1 MVWGK
6 LLLQTFHLVERR
18 SQGLIGCKSKKIVP
32 IRQSINYGKTYPY
45 YGKGGFLANLSPM
58 SKKSRTFALRNIVE
72 YFLAFFNYICFT
84 SPIMAFIETNNI
96 KGDVFGGITAGIVA
110 LPLALAFGIHAF
122 GGVDSPE
129 ASSMGALAGLVGATL
144 LGFFAALFGGTH
156 SQISGPTGP
165 MTVITASIVSGA
177 WASSQGNI
185 SAVLLSM
192 SLAGIFCGLFQVL
205 FGLIRI
211 GKYVRYIPYP
221 VLSGFMSG
229 IGVIII
235 LQQLYPI
242 IGKKSP
248 ASTLDMI
255 LNFPAAFAEGI
266 SVPALLLGLACIAL
280 IILVPKVTKKV
291 PATLVALVVVTVVSL
306 FTGLDSALTIGNIP
320 AGLPMPFFTK
330 VQLDGIDWMVVIKAS
345 LVPGLTLAGL
355 GSIDTLLT
363 SVMADNITK
372 TKHNSNQE
380 LIGQGIGNAV
390 AGLFCGLAGA
400 GATMRTVVNVKSGG
414 RTQLSGMIHAALL
427 LAILLGLGSLVKY
440 VPLSVLAGIL
450 ITVGWGIIDFRGFKD
465 LRRIP
470 KSDAFVMIVVFLMT
484 VFVDLL
490 TAVGIGMVIACVL
503 FMKRAG
509 DLVEDG
515 YSSKELSTF
524 DKESPWEDEKDMP
537 KDIHHHIYIERLD
550 GPIFFGSITGFQRV
564 MHDIPKDAKI
574 VIIRMRRVPFM
585 DQSGVY
591 AMETAIKD
599 LQAQGVKVLMTI
611 IQPQPR
617 YMLENHRIIPMLIP
631 QENTFETF
639 EDCTNYLKTL

>member
-1 MVWGK
+1 
-6 LLLQTFHLVERR
+6 
-18 SQGLIGCKSKKIVP
+18 
-32 IRQSINYGKTYPY
+32 
-45 YGKGGFLANLSPM
+45 
-58 SKKSRTFALRNIVE
+58 
-72 YFLAFFNYICFT
+72 
-84 SPIMAFIETNNI
+84 MAFIETNNI

-110 LPLALAFGIHAF
+110 LPLALAFGIQAF
-122 GGVDSPE
+122 GGVDSPG

-363 SVMADNITK
+363 SVVADNITK

>member
-1 MVWGK
+1 
-6 LLLQTFHLVERR
+6 
-18 SQGLIGCKSKKIVP
+18 
-32 IRQSINYGKTYPY
+32 
-45 YGKGGFLANLSPM
+45 
-58 SKKSRTFALRNIVE
+58 
-72 YFLAFFNYICFT
+72 
-84 SPIMAFIETNNI
+84 MAFIETNNI

-110 LPLALAFGIHAF
+110 LPLALAFGIQAF
-122 GGVDSPE
+122 GGVDSPG

-306 FTGLDSALTIGNIP
+306 FTGLDSAFTIGNIP

-330 VQLDGIDWMVVIKAS
+330 VQLDGIDWMVVVKAS

-363 SVMADNITK
+363 SVVADNITK

>member
-1 MVWGK
+1 
-6 LLLQTFHLVERR
+6 
-18 SQGLIGCKSKKIVP
+18 
-32 IRQSINYGKTYPY
+32 
-45 YGKGGFLANLSPM
+45 
-58 SKKSRTFALRNIVE
+58 
-72 YFLAFFNYICFT
+72 
-84 SPIMAFIETNNI
+84 MAFIETNNI

-110 LPLALAFGIHAF
+110 LPLALAFGIQAF
-122 GGVDSPE
+122 SGVDSPE

-185 SAVLLSM
+185 SAVILSM
-192 SLAGIFCGLFQVL
+192 SLAGIFCGLFQVI

-235 LQQLYPI
+235 LQQIYPI

-255 LNFPAAFAEGI
+255 INFPAALADGV
-266 SVPALLLGLACIAL
+266 SVIALALGLACISL
-280 IILVPKVTKKV
+280 IVLVPKVTKKV
-291 PATLVALVVVTVVSL
+291 PATLVALIAVTVVSL
-306 FTGLDSALTIGNIP
+306 FTNLDSSLTIGNIP

-330 VQLDGIDWMVVIKAS
+330 VQLDGIDWASVLEAS

-363 SVMADNITK
+363 SVVADNITK

-414 RTQLSGMIHAALL
+414 RTQISGMIHAVLL

-465 LRRIP
+465 ILRIP
-470 KSDAFVMIVVFLMT
+470 KSDAFVMMVVFLMT

-509 DLVEDG
+509 DLVENS
-515 YSSKELSTF
+515 YSAKALDTF
-524 DKESPWEDEKDMP
+524 DKESPWEDEKDIP
-537 KDIHHHIYIERLD
+537 EEIRNRIYIERLD

-564 MHDIPKDAKI
+564 MHDIPTNVKI

-599 LQAQGVKVLMTI
+599 LQAQGINVLMTI

-617 YMLENHRIIPMLIP
+617 YMLENHHISPILIP
-631 QENTFETF
+631 KENTFETF
-639 EDCTNYLKTL
+639 EECTEYLKGL

>member
-1 MVWGK
+1 
-6 LLLQTFHLVERR
+6 
-18 SQGLIGCKSKKIVP
+18 
-32 IRQSINYGKTYPY
+32 
-45 YGKGGFLANLSPM
+45 
-58 SKKSRTFALRNIVE
+58 
-72 YFLAFFNYICFT
+72 
-84 SPIMAFIETNNI
+84 MAFIETNNI

-110 LPLALAFGIHAF
+110 LPLALAFGIQAF
-122 GGVDSPE
+122 SGVDSSE

-185 SAVLLSM
+185 SAVILSM
-192 SLAGIFCGLFQVL
+192 SLAGIFCGLFQAI

-235 LQQLYPI
+235 LQQIYPI

-255 LNFPAAFAEGI
+255 INFPAALADGV
-266 SVPALLLGLACIAL
+266 SVIALALGLACISL
-280 IILVPKVTKKV
+280 IVLVPKVTKKV
-291 PATLVALVVVTVVSL
+291 PATLVALIAVTVVSL
-306 FTGLDSALTIGNIP
+306 FTNLDSSLTIGNIP

-330 VQLDGIDWMVVIKAS
+330 VQLDGIDWASVLEAS

-363 SVMADNITK
+363 SVVADNITK

-414 RTQLSGMIHAALL
+414 RTQISGMIHAVLL

-465 LRRIP
+465 ILRIP
-470 KSDAFVMIVVFLMT
+470 KSDAFVMMVVFLMT

-509 DLVEDG
+509 DLVENS
-515 YSSKELSTF
+515 YSAKALDTF
-524 DKESPWEDEKDMP
+524 DKESPWEDEKDIP
-537 KDIHHHIYIERLD
+537 EEIRNRIYIERLD

-564 MHDIPKDAKI
+564 MHDIPTNVKI

-599 LQAQGVKVLMTI
+599 LQAQGINVLMTI

-617 YMLENHRIIPMLIP
+617 YMLENHHIIPILIP
-631 QENTFETF
+631 KENTFETF
-639 EDCTNYLKTL
+639 EECTEYLKGL

>member
-1 MVWGK
+1 
-6 LLLQTFHLVERR
+6 
-18 SQGLIGCKSKKIVP
+18 
-32 IRQSINYGKTYPY
+32 
-45 YGKGGFLANLSPM
+45 
-58 SKKSRTFALRNIVE
+58 
-72 YFLAFFNYICFT
+72 
-84 SPIMAFIETNNI
+84 MAFIETNNI

-110 LPLALAFGIHAF
+110 LPLALAFGIQAF
-122 GGVDSPE
+122 SGIDSPE

-185 SAVLLSM
+185 SAVILSM
-192 SLAGIFCGLFQVL
+192 SLAGIFCGLFQVI

-235 LQQLYPI
+235 LQQIYPI

-255 LNFPAAFAEGI
+255 INFPAALADGV
-266 SVPALLLGLACIAL
+266 SVIALALGLACISL
-280 IILVPKVTKKV
+280 IVLVPKVTKKV
-291 PATLVALVVVTVVSL
+291 PATLVALIAVTVVSL
-306 FTGLDSALTIGNIP
+306 FTNLDSSLTIGNIP

-330 VQLDGIDWMVVIKAS
+330 VQLDGIDWASVLEAS
-345 LVPGLTLAGL
+345 LLPGLTLAGL

-363 SVMADNITK
+363 SVVADNITK

-414 RTQLSGMIHAALL
+414 RTQISGMIHAVLL

-465 LRRIP
+465 ILRIP
-470 KSDAFVMIVVFLMT
+470 KSDAFVMMVVFLMT

-509 DLVEDG
+509 DLVENS
-515 YSSKELSTF
+515 YSAKALDTF
-524 DKESPWEDEKDMP
+524 DKESPWEDEKDIP
-537 KDIHHHIYIERLD
+537 EEIRNRIYIERLD

-564 MHDIPKDAKI
+564 MHDIPTNLKI

-599 LQAQGVKVLMTI
+599 LQAQGIKVLMTI

-617 YMLENHRIIPMLIP
+617 YMLEKHHIIPILIP
-631 QENTFETF
+631 KENTFETF
-639 EDCTNYLKTL
+639 EECTEYLKGL